1 MLLIGSALYAQ
12 IPELDRLVGKDLWK
26 EPGARERVNA
36 VLGEAHAWKLGEPE
50 PWHVWKTSSGA
61 LQYVV
66 LLGASLFEIPG
77 ESSAR
82 VYFLDAAGKTIN
94 GWSFLVGY
102 RIKLNEASIEFSRAL
117 DSDLSSFPRL
127 PSLRVSTS
135 GGSITPSVMTACAS
149 SDWRIA
155 MVEPRRTNT
164 STAIGRSASFRMP
177 RARTNSPA
185 CWSRR
190 TRPTCSRRS
199 SSSAEGTVPNRVTA
213 EIPMAGCS
221 NN

>member
-1 MLLIGSALYAQ
+1 VKLHAAAMLLIGSALYAQ

-94 GWSFLVGY
+94 AWSFLVGY

-117 DSDLSSFPRL
+117 ASDLIVL
-127 PSLRVSTS
+127 
-135 GGSITPSVMTACAS
+135 
-149 SDWRIA
+149 
-155 MVEPRRTNT
+155 
-164 STAIGRSASFRMP
+164 STAPVIKGLDIGREYYAISHDRLRLVRLENSDGRATQNEYINGNWEIGVVPDATSADQFASLLE
-177 RARTNSPA
+177 SKD
-185 CWSRR
+185 
-190 TRPTCSRRS
+190 
-199 SSSAEGTVPNRVTA
+199 
-213 EIPMAGCS
+213 
-221 NN
+221 